1 VFIINQIFTRRGIES
16 KAYHHVLDSAFRKS
30 ADFFEFVP
38 GSRLIPMA
46 RAVRIARPIYIYD
59 TGKGK

>member
-1 VFIINQIFTRRGIES
+1 MINQIFTGRGVETQ
-16 KAYHHVLDSAFRKS
+16 AYHHVLDSAFRKS

-59 TGKGK
+59 TAKDK

>member
-1 VFIINQIFTRRGIES
+1 MYIINQISTGRGVES
-16 KAYHHVLDSAFRKS
+16 KAYHQVLDSAFRKS
-30 ADFFEFVP
+30 ADFEFVP

-59 TGKGK
+59 TDRGK